1 MNIIPKTL
9 VDVASDIAILG
20 GIFTTLG
27 LPFWA
32 CVVWSISNPY
42 LCWYNYKKGE
52 EAQYRFFLVMMF
64 VSLIGVYNLW

>member
-1 MNIIPKTL
+1 
-9 VDVASDIAILG
+9 
-20 GIFTTLG
+20 
-27 LPFWA
+27 
-32 CVVWSISNPY
+32 VVWSISNPY